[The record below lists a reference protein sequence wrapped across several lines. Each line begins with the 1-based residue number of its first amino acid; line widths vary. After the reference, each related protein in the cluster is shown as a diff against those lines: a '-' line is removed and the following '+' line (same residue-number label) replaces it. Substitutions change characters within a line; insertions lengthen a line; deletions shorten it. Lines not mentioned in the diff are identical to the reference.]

1 MVAQIKVPKSVRR
14 QPEGNHSCPGGECG
28 VTRMDLVLGLRSA
41 IVSCSGTTGML
52 LGVALG
58 TLDMA
63 GRFTIYQRVT
73 LS

>member
-14 QPEGNHSCPGGECG
+14 QPEGNHPCPGGECG
-28 VTRMDLVLGLRSA
+28 VTRMDLVLGLSSA
-41 IVSCSGTTGML
+41 IVSYSGTTGML
-52 LGVALG
+52 LGLG